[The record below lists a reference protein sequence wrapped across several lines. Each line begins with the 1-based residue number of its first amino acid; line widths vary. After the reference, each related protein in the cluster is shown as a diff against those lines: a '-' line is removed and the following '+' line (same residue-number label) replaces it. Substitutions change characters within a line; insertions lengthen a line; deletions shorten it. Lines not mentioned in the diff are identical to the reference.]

1 MLYTFSIAPF
11 TLLSSIFYIFSEFP
25 LLRIAIKD
33 KRRYNNG
40 EKH

>member
-33 KRRYNNG
+33 KRRYNKG
-40 EKH
+40 ENY